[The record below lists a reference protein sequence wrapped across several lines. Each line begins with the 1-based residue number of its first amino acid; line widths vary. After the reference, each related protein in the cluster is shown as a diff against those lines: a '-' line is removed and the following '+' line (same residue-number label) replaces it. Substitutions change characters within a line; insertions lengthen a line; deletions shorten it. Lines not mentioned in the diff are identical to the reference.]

1 MADPNVDAQA
11 LAQEQIGAQEQ
22 AGAQQ
27 AGANEMASG
36 IPEPPENMKRASI
49 AAITLISNTHEDI
62 VNTMGIAM
70 EKSDDPVVAVAG
82 ASIKVMMALQEGIKG
97 VSPDVVFS
105 LSMLI
110 VPILLALG
118 EKAKLWSGVGLEEVN
133 AVLQKLSQLV
143 AEQQGQQ
150 PVGQQ
155 PVDAQPQAGQPGQS
169 QAVPSPDS
177 AAQQPAGLL
186 SRAM

>member
-1 MADPNVDAQA
+1 MADQNVDAQG
-11 LAQEQIGAQEQ
+11 LVPEAQGVPEQ
-22 AGAQQ
+22 AGAPEQ
-27 AGANEMASG
+27 A
-36 IPEPPENMKRASI
+36 IPEPPENMKRAST

-70 EKSDDPVVAVAG
+70 EKSDDPVVAVAD

-118 EKAKLWSGVGLEEVN
+118 EKAKLWNGVGLEEVN

-150 PVGQQ
+150 PV
-155 PVDAQPQAGQPGQS
+155 DAQPAADPQVGQA
-169 QAVPSPDS
+169 QAAPPPDS
-177 AAQQPAGLL
+177 APAGLL

>member
-1 MADPNVDAQA
+1 MADPNVDAQSVA
-11 LAQEQIGAQEQ
+11 PEQI
-22 AGAQQ
+22 GAQQ
-27 AGANEMASG
+27 AGAPDQAGQEQA

-49 AAITLISNTHEDI
+49 AAITLITNTHEDI

-70 EKSDDPVVAVAG
+70 DRSNDPVAAVAN
-82 ASIKVMMALQEGIKG
+82 AAIKVMMGLQEGIKG

-118 EKAKLWSGVGLEEVN
+118 EKAKLWSGVGLGEVN

-150 PVGQQ
+150 PV
-155 PVDAQPQAGQPGQS
+155 AAEPQASQLQPGQAQTS
-169 QAVPSPDS
+169 PAVQQS
-177 AAQQPAGLL
+177 AGGGLL
-186 SRAM
+186 SRAQ

>member
-1 MADPNVDAQA
+1 MADADEQA
-11 LAQEQIGAQEQ
+11 MAPEQ

-27 AGANEMASG
+27 AGATDQAGQEQA
-36 IPEPPENMKRASI
+36 IPEPPDELKRASI
-49 AAITLISNTHEDI
+49 AAITLITNTHEDI

-70 EKSDDPVVAVAG
+70 EKRNDPVVAVAD
-82 ASIKVMMALQEGIKG
+82 ASIKVMMGLQEGIKG

-105 LSMLI
+105 LAMLI

-118 EKAKLWSGVGLEEVN
+118 EKAKLWSGVGLGEVN
-133 AVLQKLSQLV
+133 AVLQKISQLV

-150 PVGQQ
+150 QGQQ
-155 PVDAQPQAGQPGQS
+155 PVAAEPQAGQAAPPPAGPPTGPP
-169 QAVPSPDS
+169 AS
-177 AAQQPAGLL
+177 AGQQPAGLL

>member
-11 LAQEQIGAQEQ
+11 MAPEQ

-27 AGANEMASG
+27 AGATDQAGQEQA
-36 IPEPPENMKRASI
+36 IPEPPEEMKRASI
-49 AAITLISNTHEDI
+49 AAITLITNTHEDI

-70 EKSDDPVVAVAG
+70 EKSDDPVVAVAD
-82 ASIKVMMALQEGIKG
+82 ASIKVMMGLQEGIKG

-105 LSMLI
+105 LAMLI

-118 EKAKLWSGVGLEEVN
+118 EKAKLWSGVGLGEVN
-133 AVLQKLSQLV
+133 AVLQKISQLV

-150 PVGQQ
+150 PV
-155 PVDAQPQAGQPGQS
+155 AAEPQEAAPPPAGPPTGPP
-169 QAVPSPDS
+169 AG
-177 AAQQPAGLL
+177 AGQQPAGLL